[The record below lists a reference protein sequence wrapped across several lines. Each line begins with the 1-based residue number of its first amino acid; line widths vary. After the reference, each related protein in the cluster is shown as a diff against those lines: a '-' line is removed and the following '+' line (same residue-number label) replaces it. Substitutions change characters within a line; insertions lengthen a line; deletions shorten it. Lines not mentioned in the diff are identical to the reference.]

1 MRGIIIRRSVM
12 VETMECYL
20 REQTMGGDL
29 DVLQIF
35 VPEVGIVITPRLE
48 DIFVTNDFALSDYA
62 FEKMGEIE
70 VPSHIVEAALN
81 FFQARER
88 LREYKDE
95 SLLLMEKIEKSVV
108 D

>member
-12 VETMECYL
+12 AETMECYL
-20 REQTMGGDL
+20 RDQVMGGDL

-35 VPEVGIVITPRLE
+35 IPEVGVVIIPRLE

-62 FEKMGEIE
+62 FEKVGEIE
-70 VPSHIVEAALN
+70 VPPHIVEAAWN

-88 LREYKDE
+88 LRKYKDE
-95 SLLLMEKIEKSVV
+95 SLLLIKKADV
-108 D
+108 